1 MEKIKLTSE
10 GLTLSRIIHG
20 HWRLSEWDKTP
31 AELLEF
37 TKAVIDLG
45 ITSFDHA
52 DIYGDYS
59 CEKLFGAA
67 LDLDQS
73 LRSNIQLITK
83 CGLQYPSPEFPDR
96 KVKFYDYSYKHIVES
111 VENSLNNFNTTY
123 LDLLLLHRPAPYYH
137 PEEVAKAFSE
147 LQRSGKVL
155 HFGVSNFTPV
165 QYQLLDSYTD
175 QQLVT
180 NQLEI
185 SPYELEHFDNGNID
199 FLLQHKIN
207 PMSWSP
213 FHGGS
218 LFEPED
224 EKGNR
229 IFKVLKKLSEK
240 YDCPTEQIILSWLL
254 MHPVG
259 ILPIIG
265 TGKLSRIKSI
275 VQALEFKLTLEEW
288 YMIYSASKGEKVP

>member
-254 MHPVG
+254 MG
-259 ILPIIG
+259 
-265 TGKLSRIKSI
+265 
-275 VQALEFKLTLEEW
+275 
-288 YMIYSASKGEKVP
+288 Y